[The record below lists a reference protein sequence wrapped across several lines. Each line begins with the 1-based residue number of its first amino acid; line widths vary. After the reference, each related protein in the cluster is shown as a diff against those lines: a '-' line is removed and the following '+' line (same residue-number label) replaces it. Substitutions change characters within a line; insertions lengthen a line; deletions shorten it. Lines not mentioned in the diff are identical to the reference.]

1 MDDALALELGADIH
15 GAVNDVFIN
24 ADGYKKS
31 ISAPGPGNY
40 ITMSKAVASARAIDG
55 DETIQRRSM
64 VQAHG
69 SSTPQN
75 RVSES
80 EIRSEEHTS
89 ELQSRGHI
97 VCPLLLET

>member
-40 ITMSKAVASARAIDG
+40 ITMAKAVASARAIVG

-80 EIRSEEHTS
+80 EIFDRAARVRSEERRVGICS
-89 ELQSRGHI
+89 M
-97 VCPLLLET
+97 